1 MRRAHALIILI
12 SCRLDQLADLA
23 TGEAEL
29 ATDPAATEPA
39 LVGRLSK
46 VPGRRSHRG
55 RRHPLVVILAL
66 IACATLVVGGDS
78 TTAIWQWAAGT
89 FQEHLRRLG
98 AYPDPFTGRF
108 VIPSE
113 RTFRRVL
120 ADLDADALDAD
131 ALDADALDTAV
142 SGYVTDVVGGS
153 APRRGPPCNRP
164 PDHLG
169 ASRPRRPDPQGA
181 TNRFS
186 LARPRSS
193 GSARTCD
200 ANKSLC
206 RGVHGE
212 VM

>member
-66 IACATLVVGGDS
+66 TACATLVVGGDS

-89 FQEHLRRLG
+89 SQEHLRRLG

-120 ADLDADALDAD
+120 ADLDADALD
-131 ALDADALDTAV
+131 TAV

-153 APRRGPPCNRP
+153 APRRGPPATAHLITSELHA
-164 PDHLG
+164 PDVLILKGNQPLFAGAAQVFRLRAHL
-169 ASRPRRPDPQGA
+169 
-181 TNRFS
+181 
-186 LARPRSS
+186 
-193 GSARTCD
+193 
-200 ANKSLC
+200 
-206 RGVHGE
+206 
-212 VM
+212 